1 MELKSSH
8 ETQNMNENSGDG
20 QIASDFWKHYQY
32 YKTIQGE
39 TSEGK
44 KDKGFNLLY
53 LFHRHTA
60 QQFHRFGPADAGRA
74 QDEKPVT
81 KEATSQKV
89 DPNFMLVTNKTIVR
103 EGFALVHHPPT
114 PFPSL
119 DLIRDIIRSDS
130 TVVGLEGEDLVD
142 R

>member
-1 MELKSSH
+1 M
-8 ETQNMNENSGDG
+8 
-20 QIASDFWKHYQY
+20 F
-32 YKTIQGE
+32 
-39 TSEGK
+39 
-44 KDKGFNLLY
+44 
-53 LFHRHTA
+53 
-60 QQFHRFGPADAGRA
+60 
-74 QDEKPVT
+74 
-81 KEATSQKV
+81 
-89 DPNFMLVTNKTIVR
+89 VTNKTIVR